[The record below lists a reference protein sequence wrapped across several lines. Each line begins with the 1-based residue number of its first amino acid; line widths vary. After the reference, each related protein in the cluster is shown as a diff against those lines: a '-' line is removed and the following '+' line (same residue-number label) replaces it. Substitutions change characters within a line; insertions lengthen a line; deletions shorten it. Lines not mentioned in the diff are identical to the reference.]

1 MWVTGQNYIQV
12 KIFNLGWFSILNL
25 SARRLRSEVIHG
37 QLQIYVGLGV
47 IGNWESTYL
56 RL

>member
-12 KIFNLGWFSILNL
+12 KLFNLGWFLILNL
-25 SARRLRSEVIHG
+25 SARCLRSEVIHD

-47 IGNWESTYL
+47 IGNWESTYF